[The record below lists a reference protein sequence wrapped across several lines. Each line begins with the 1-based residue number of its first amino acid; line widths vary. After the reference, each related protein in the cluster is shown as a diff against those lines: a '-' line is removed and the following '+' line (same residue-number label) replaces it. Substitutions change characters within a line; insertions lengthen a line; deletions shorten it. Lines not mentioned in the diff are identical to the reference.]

1 MRKECNSVNMTSELT
16 IVIPAKNEAKLLPR
30 LLTSLSRQDYCK
42 MPITKLYLA
51 DAGSADGTPDIARGF
66 ADRLDIEVI
75 SGGLPATG
83 RNNGAR
89 LALTPYVLFIDA
101 DIELADGTLIRR
113 AVEKMR
119 RNHLHCL
126 TTNISCPL
134 GSPLDRFLYGANN
147 MMQRLSRLTRPFSTG
162 MFMLLDRARFQE
174 LGGFHEGALFAEDY
188 MLSKQVARNKFGI
201 VRGSV
206 MTTNRRFRKMGH
218 FRIVRLFVRTAL
230 NTWNDS
236 FFLRDHKYWHSEA

>member
-1 MRKECNSVNMTSELT
+1 MT
-16 IVIPAKNEAKLLPR
+16 IVIPAKNEATLLPR
-30 LLTSLSRQDYCK
+30 LLTSLTEQDYAK
-42 MPITKLYLA
+42 MRNTKVYLA
-51 DAGSADGTPDIARGF
+51 DAGSTDGTPEIARSF
-66 ADRLDIEVI
+66 AGRLDIEVI
-75 SGGLPATG
+75 PGGLPATG

-89 LALTPYVLFIDA
+89 LAVTPYVLFIDA
-101 DIELADGTLIRR
+101 DIELADRTLVRR
-113 AVEKMR
+113 AVENMWRKQ
-119 RNHLHCL
+119 LHCL

-134 GSPLDRFLYGANN
+134 GSTLDRFLYGANN
-147 MMQRLSRLTRPFSTG
+147 VMQHLSRLTRPFSTG
-162 MFMLLDRARFQE
+162 MFMLLDRERFAE

-188 MLSKQVARNKFGI
+188 MLSKKVARNRFGI

-206 MTTNRRFRKMGH
+206 VTTNRRFRKMGH

>member
-1 MRKECNSVNMTSELT
+1 
-16 IVIPAKNEAKLLPR
+16 
-30 LLTSLSRQDYCK
+30 
-42 MPITKLYLA
+42 MPNTKVYLA
-51 DAGSADGTPDIARGF
+51 DAASTDGTPEIARSF
-66 ADRLDIEVI
+66 AGRLDIEVI

-101 DIELADGTLIRR
+101 DIELADCTLVRR

-119 RNHLHCL
+119 RQRLHCL

-134 GSPLDRFLYGANN
+134 GSPVDRFLYGANN
-147 MMQRLSRLTRPFSTG
+147 VMQRLSRLTRPFSTG
-162 MFMLLDRARFQE
+162 MFMLFDRTRFAE

-188 MLSKQVARNKFGI
+188 MLSKQVTRRKFGI
-201 VRGSV
+201 VRGCV
-206 MTTNRRFRKMGH
+206 VTTNRRFRKMGRL
-218 FRIVRLFVRTAL
+218 RIVRLFLRTAL

-236 FFLRDHKYWHSEA
+236 FFLRDHNYWHSEA

>member
-1 MRKECNSVNMTSELT
+1 VNTTSELT
-16 IVIPAKNEAKLLPR
+16 IVIPAKNEARLLPR
-30 LLTSLSRQDYCK
+30 LLTSLSEQDYPK
-42 MPITKLYLA
+42 MRNTKVYLA
-51 DAGSADGTPDIARGF
+51 DAGSSDGTPQIARGF
-66 ADRLDIEVI
+66 AGRLDLEVI

-101 DIELADGTLIRR
+101 DIELADRTLVRR
-113 AVEKMR
+113 ALEKMR
-119 RNHLHCL
+119 RRRLHCL

-134 GSPLDRFLYGANN
+134 GSPLDRFLYEANN
-147 MMQRLSRLTRPFSTG
+147 VMQRLSRLTRPFSTG
-162 MFMLLDRARFQE
+162 MFMLFDLVRFRE

-188 MLSKQVARNKFGI
+188 LLSKKVARHKFGI

-206 MTTNRRFRKMGH
+206 ATTNRRFRKMGH
-218 FRIVRLFVRTAL
+218 FRVARLFVRTAL

-236 FFLRDHKYWHSEA
+236 FFLRDHKYWHSQA